1 MIKRVMKVVVRSSPP
16 IISTQTRV
24 ITNIL
29 NLNTSDTLV
38 LNNQTTITQ
47 TTILL
52 QITLNM
58 PLGHTHYHTG
68 YPHH

>member
-1 MIKRVMKVVVRSSPP
+1 MKIVVRSNAP
-16 IISTQTRV
+16 IIPTQTRV

-52 QITLNM
+52 QMTLNM